1 MAARRTS
8 EPEPTMRVVVS
19 GANGM
24 VGTALAA
31 LLAARGDTVRRLVR
45 HAESD
50 ADATWDPA
58 KGDLDV
64 RVFEGVDAVVHLAGD
79 PIGAGRWTAEK
90 KQRIRDS
97 RVRGTRLLATT
108 LARAT
113 KRPRVL
119 VSASAI
125 GFYGD
130 RGDALLDESSS
141 LGPGFLADVGRE
153 WEEATRPAYDAGI
166 RVVNTR
172 FGFILSAK
180 GGGLKQMLPPFRL
193 GVGGPLGGG
202 RQWMSWVAL
211 DDVAA
216 ALAHALAHEP
226 LRGAV
231 NVVAPNPVTNKDF
244 TRLLGHVLGRPTV
257 LPMPGFAVRA
267 LFGEMGEELL
277 LASQRVS
284 SKKLQESGFA
294 FTWPSLEGALRH
306 LLIEPSAAAPAPAA
320 AERAHAP

>member
-1 MAARRTS
+1 MK
-8 EPEPTMRVVVS
+8 VVVS

-24 VGTALAA
+24 VGTALEA
-31 LLAARGDTVRRLVR
+31 LLTACGDSVRRLVR
-45 HAESD
+45 HPASD

-64 RVFEGVDAVVHLAGD
+64 RVFEEADAVVHLAGD
-79 PIGAGRWTAEK
+79 PIGEGRWTAEK

-97 RVRGTRLLATT
+97 RSHGTRLLASA

-119 VSASAI
+119 VSASAV

-141 LGPGFLADVGRE
+141 LGPGFLADVSRE
-153 WEEATRPAYDAGI
+153 WEEATRPAFDAGV
-166 RVVNTR
+166 RVVIAR

-202 RQWMSWVAL
+202 RQWLSWVAL

-216 ALAHALAHEP
+216 ALAHALAHDS
-226 LRGAV
+226 LRGPV
-231 NVVAPNPVTNKDF
+231 NVVAPNPVTNKEF

-267 LFGEMGEELL
+267 LFGEMGVELL

-284 SKKLQESGFA
+284 SKKLEASGFA
-294 FTWPSLEGALRH
+294 FTYPSLEGALRH
-306 LLIEPSAAAPAPAA
+306 LLSGLPAAPAAAPAPAA
-320 AERAHAP
+320 KAHAP